1 MTDDQSHD
9 GRRAED
15 VTPAERAAE
24 FRRLLDKMQRAADA
38 LPDETR
44 RGYRRERWPL
54 VTVPEMHA
62 DLDAGERLEMLRLLL
77 RDYVGDKSGRRIL
90 DEIIETMSQEQ
101 EGS

>member
-24 FRRLLDKMQRAADA
+24 FRRLLDKMQRTADA

-62 DLDAGERLEMLRLLL
+62 DFTAAERLEMLQLLL
-77 RDYVGDKSGRRIL
+77 KDYTGDAPGRRIL
-90 DEIIETMSQEQ
+90 GRIIEEMSQE
-101 EGS
+101 